1 MLKAKRKTRKSQKVS
16 NWPEKDFLIFSSQHR
31 LALTNFK
38 RITMKSA
45 RFLNHSTLL
54 TMVWQVKWVVV
65 FRKRKQI
72 TKDIFTCGGS

>member
-1 MLKAKRKTRKSQKVS
+1 MLKAKRETRKSQKVS
-16 NWPEKDFLIFSSQHR
+16 NWPEKDFLSSTPFST
-31 LALTNFK
+31 LTNFK